1 MSHLKRSSSRWSW
14 NILLFAIFFQAILVA
29 GKPKAK
35 EIKEDGI
42 FTNTT
47 AITSFSP
54 GGQYVMLTF
63 DGGPRSVLTTTILD
77 ILHEHYAKA
86 TFFVQGS
93 KAFEHPNVIRRFD
106 GRTLKSLQLLN
117 SFLLLL
123 NIIDY
128 YCYFTYCTYQTRL
141 HLHITS

>member
-1 MSHLKRSSSRWSW
+1 MSHLKRLSSRWSW
-14 NILLFAIFFQAILVA
+14 NILLFAVFFRAILVA

-63 DGGPRSVLTTTILD
+63 DGGPRSVLTTRILD
-77 ILHEHYAKA
+77 ILHENNAKA

-93 KAFEHPNVIRRFD
+93 KAYEHPKVIRRYDRQAF
-106 GRTLKSLQLLN
+106 KSLFIFTELLFTK
-117 SFLLLL
+117 SF
-123 NIIDY
+123 
-128 YCYFTYCTYQTRL
+128 
-141 HLHITS
+141 

>member
-1 MSHLKRSSSRWSW
+1 MSHLKRLSSRWSW
-14 NILLFAIFFQAILVA
+14 NILLFAIFFQSILVT
-29 GKPKAK
+29 GKPKAN

-63 DGGPRSVLTTTILD
+63 DGGPRSVLTTKILD
-77 ILHEHYAKA
+77 ILHENYAKA

-93 KAFEHPNVIRRFD
+93 KAYEHPNVIRRYDRQPF
-106 GRTLKSLQLLN
+106 KN
-117 SFLLLL
+117 VL
-123 NIIDY
+123 NIYWIIINQELEVNFKFFIMPY
-128 YCYFTYCTYQTRL
+128 N
-141 HLHITS
+141 IMIEI